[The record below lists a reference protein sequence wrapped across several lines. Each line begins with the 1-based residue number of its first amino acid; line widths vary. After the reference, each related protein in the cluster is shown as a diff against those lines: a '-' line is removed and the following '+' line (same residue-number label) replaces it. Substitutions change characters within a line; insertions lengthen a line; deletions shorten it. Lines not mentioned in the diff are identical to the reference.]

1 MSGLSTAARAAFNSR
16 VEATTVVSY
25 ALLPLVVVLVDT
37 ATMIQINDLGG
48 S

>member
-1 MSGLSTAARAAFNSR
+1 MSGLSTAARAAFISR
-16 VEATTVVSY
+16 VEATAVVSY
-25 ALLPLVVVLVDT
+25 ALLPLGVAVVDT

>member
-1 MSGLSTAARAAFNSR
+1 MSGLSTAARAAFIGR

-25 ALLPLVVVLVDT
+25 ALRPRGVAVVDT

>member
-1 MSGLSTAARAAFNSR
+1 MSGLSTAARAAFISR

-25 ALLPLVVVLVDT
+25 ALLPLAVVDT

>member
-1 MSGLSTAARAAFNSR
+1 MSGLSTAARAAFISR

-25 ALLPLVVVLVDT
+25 ALLPLVVAVLDH

>member
-1 MSGLSTAARAAFNSR
+1 MSGLSTAARAAFISG
-16 VEATTVVSY
+16 VEATTVASY
-25 ALLPLVVVLVDT
+25 ALLPLVVAVVDH

>member
-1 MSGLSTAARAAFNSR
+1 MSGLSTAARAAFISR
-16 VEATTVVSY
+16 VEATY
-25 ALLPLVVVLVDT
+25 ALLPLVVAVVDH